1 MKNAAAEK
9 SPGTTNRGAAFH
21 PTDGRPSINKFAPS
35 RRKAIP
41 RNWNNRS
48 VWSRERRGSVMRVVP
63 SANKAA
69 SNNADLICALAT
81 GEAQDL
87 HTVSLAVAQAD
98 LSFRL
103 ILELRNR
110 LADALQEVTRMQ
122 V

>member
-1 MKNAAAEK
+1 MPIEA
-9 SPGTTNRGAAFH
+9 
-21 PTDGRPSINKFAPS
+21 FAPLTPLARLEPLS
-35 RRKAIP
+35 PQAPTTEAPAAGSGFASIL
-41 RNWNNRS
+41 NGMLDGNRQAS
-48 VWSRERRGSVMRVVP
+48 
-63 SANKAA
+63 SAADAA
-69 SNNADLICALAT
+69 VNALAT

-110 LADALQEVTRMQ
+110 LAEAFQEVTRMQ

>member
-1 MKNAAAEK
+1 LLAGNQQANAAAD
-9 SPGTTNRGAAFH
+9 AAV
-21 PTDGRPSINKFAPS
+21 T
-35 RRKAIP
+35 
-41 RNWNNRS
+41 
-48 VWSRERRGSVMRVVP
+48 
-63 SANKAA
+63 
-69 SNNADLICALAT
+69 ALAT

-110 LADALQEVTRMQ
+110 LTDALQEVTRMQ

>member
-1 MKNAAAEK
+1 MPIDSLAPLAPLPPLAPLAAVPQERAPAEAPPAGGFGAVLNGILDGNRQANAAAD
-9 SPGTTNRGAAFH
+9 AAI
-21 PTDGRPSINKFAPS
+21 TQ
-35 RRKAIP
+35 
-41 RNWNNRS
+41 
-48 VWSRERRGSVMRVVP
+48 
-63 SANKAA
+63 
-69 SNNADLICALAT
+69 LAT

-110 LADALQEVTRMQ
+110 IADAFQEVTRMQ

>member
-1 MKNAAAEK
+1 MPIDSLAPLTQIQPLVPLGGASFGVSAPADAQPAGSGFATVLN
-9 SPGTTNRGAAFH
+9 GLLDGNRVA
-21 PTDGRPSINKFAPS
+21 
-35 RRKAIP
+35 
-41 RNWNNRS
+41 
-48 VWSRERRGSVMRVVP
+48 
-63 SANKAA
+63 SANAD
-69 SNNADLICALAT
+69 NAVRDLAT

-110 LADALQEVTRMQ
+110 LADAFQEVSRMQ

>member
-1 MKNAAAEK
+1 MPINALAPLAPLPKLEPLAPSAPADPTQPASGFASVLNGLLANNAAA
-9 SPGTTNRGAAFH
+9 
-21 PTDGRPSINKFAPS
+21 
-35 RRKAIP
+35 
-41 RNWNNRS
+41 
-48 VWSRERRGSVMRVVP
+48 
-63 SANKAA
+63 
-69 SNNADLICALAT
+69 NNAANDAVAALAT

-110 LADALQEVTRMQ
+110 LTDAFQEVTRMQ

>member
-1 MKNAAAEK
+1 MPIDSLAPLAPLQPLGPQAPAEPQPAGSGFASILNGLLDGNRQASAAAD
-9 SPGTTNRGAAFH
+9 AAV
-21 PTDGRPSINKFAPS
+21 T
-35 RRKAIP
+35 
-41 RNWNNRS
+41 
-48 VWSRERRGSVMRVVP
+48 
-63 SANKAA
+63 
-69 SNNADLICALAT
+69 ALAT

-110 LADALQEVTRMQ
+110 LADAFQEVTRMQ

>member
-1 MKNAAAEK
+1 MPSLTPLAPLPPLPTLAPPESARTQPASSGFSAVLNGLLDGNRQANAAADDAV
-9 SPGTTNRGAAFH
+9 R
-21 PTDGRPSINKFAPS
+21 
-35 RRKAIP
+35 
-41 RNWNNRS
+41 
-48 VWSRERRGSVMRVVP
+48 
-63 SANKAA
+63 
-69 SNNADLICALAT
+69 ALAT

>member
-1 MKNAAAEK
+1 MPIDSLAPLAQLPRLESLAPQSHAETPGATGSGFASILNGLLDGNRQASATADAAV
-9 SPGTTNRGAAFH
+9 T
-21 PTDGRPSINKFAPS
+21 
-35 RRKAIP
+35 
-41 RNWNNRS
+41 
-48 VWSRERRGSVMRVVP
+48 
-63 SANKAA
+63 
-69 SNNADLICALAT
+69 ALAT